1 MIIEADI
8 RKKLH
13 DFELD
18 ISFSTDCNRI
28 GVLGA
33 SGGGKSMC
41 LKSLAGIAAPDSGR
55 IALDGNVLFDKN
67 SRINVSPAERSIG
80 YLFQSYALF
89 PNMTVEGNINAA
101 IHAAERLKR
110 REGKNA
116 DISADKLMDMLNISD
131 IRKRYPRE
139 ISGGQQQRTA
149 LARILASDPKL
160 LLLDEPFT
168 ALDTFLRERTRLEL
182 AELLNELGKSF
193 ILVSH
198 DRDEIYQMCEYLI
211 LLEKGKVIAAGKTDD
226 VFMNPGT
233 VAAAKLTGCKNISR
247 IEKLSDHR
255 VRALDWGGL
264 ELVTEMK
271 VTDDAGF
278 IGIRAHDFEPAV
290 GEGSAAAAG
299 VEVTTGNARDD
310 VPGGTSNKKTFN
322 IIRCGKTSVTRLP
335 FEWYIMLENGLWWK
349 KERSLYDESEETL
362 VPNELYIDPGK
373 IIILRKK

>member
-18 ISFSTDCNRI
+18 ISFSTDCRRI
-28 GVLGA
+28 GILGA

-41 LKSLAGIAAPDSGR
+41 LKSLAGIVTPDSGK
-55 IALDGNVLFDKN
+55 IALDGDVLFDKG
-67 SRINVSPAERSIG
+67 SKINVSPAERSIG

-89 PNMTVEGNINAA
+89 PNMTVEGNIKAA
-101 IHAAERLKR
+101 IHAAERMKR
-110 REGKNA
+110 RDGKDT
-116 DISADKLMDMLNISD
+116 DISSDKLMEMLNITD
-131 IRKRYPRE
+131 IRGRYPLE

-168 ALDTFLRERTRLEL
+168 ALDTFLRERTRLEFSG
-182 AELLNELGKSF
+182 LLGELGKSF

-198 DRDEIYQMCEYLI
+198 DRDEIYQMCDYLV
-211 LLEKGKVIAAGKTDD
+211 LLEKGEVIAAGMTDE

-247 IEKLSDHR
+247 FERLSDHK
-255 VRALDWGGL
+255 VRALDWGGIS
-264 ELVTEMK
+264 LVTEAK

-278 IGIRAHDFEPAV
+278 IGIRAHDFEPV
-290 GEGSAAAAG
+290 NISG
-299 VEVTTGNARDD
+299 VDENNNTIN
-310 VPGGTSNKKTFN
+310 N
-322 IIRCGKTSVTRLP
+322 IITCGKASVTKLP

-349 KERSLYDESEETL
+349 KERSLCDEEEETL
-362 VPNELYIDPGK
+362 IPNELYIDPGK
-373 IIILRKK
+373 IIILKV